1 MHFNK
6 KWLCKKKK
14 FTRAFTLILITGV
27 LSSTF
32 TGCRLF
38 PKEENVQKPVL
49 VAPPKMNYTTVDVKK
64 GSISNELKVTA
75 VIISSS
81 KHKLYFEK
89 KGGVLKK
96 LLVKP
101 GDTVKKGQLLAVLD
115 SDNLEC
121 EIKEQQLKLK
131 KAKITLTQ
139 LTEEKKQKYEIAKA
153 TLDVQIEELTLE
165 NYKKELEKS
174 KLLSPVS
181 GIVDF
186 CINDGVGALLSAYET
201 IYSVSDPN
209 SYVAEFEGE
218 NVSDYKIG
226 MKGKILCNNNSY
238 VGEVIT
244 VEHTLRKEDKSHKYP
259 YVKVKFLEKAND
271 ISLGANVDFYTIQQK
286 KDNILVLPR
295 KVVYI
300 LGDQSCVQVL
310 ANGEKVEKFIEIGI
324 GNKEQVQVVS
334 GIKEGEKVIR
344 DAR

>member
-1 MHFNK
+1 MNFNK
-6 KWLCKKKK
+6 KWLGKKKK
-14 FTRAFTLILITGV
+14 FRRVFTLILITGA

-38 PKEENVQKPVL
+38 PKEESVQKPIL
-49 VAPPKMNYTTVDVKK
+49 VAPPKMNYTTVEVKK
-64 GSISNELKVTA
+64 GSISNELEVTA

-81 KHKLYFEK
+81 RHKLYFEK

-101 GDTVKKGQLLAVLD
+101 GDTVKKGELLAVLD

-121 EIKEQQLKLK
+121 EINEQQLKLQ

-153 TLDVQIEELTLE
+153 NLDVQIEELTLE
-165 NYKKELEKS
+165 NLKKELEKS
-174 KLLSPVS
+174 KLISPVS
-181 GIVDF
+181 GVVDF
-186 CINDGVGALLSAYET
+186 CISDGVGESVNAYET
-201 IYSVSDPN
+201 IYSISDPN
-209 SYVAEFEGE
+209 SYIAEFEGE
-218 NVSDYKIG
+218 NVADYKIG
-226 MKGKILCNNNSY
+226 MKGKILYNNNPY

-244 VEHTLRKEDKSHKYP
+244 VEHTVRKEDKSHKYP
-259 YVKVKFLEKAND
+259 YVRVKFLEKVND
-271 ISLGANVDFYTIQQK
+271 ISLGANVDFHTMQQK

-295 KVVYI
+295 RVVYI

-310 ANGEKVEKFIEIGI
+310 ENGEKVEKFIEIGV

-334 GIKEGEKVIR
+334 GLKEGEKVIR
-344 DAR
+344 EAR